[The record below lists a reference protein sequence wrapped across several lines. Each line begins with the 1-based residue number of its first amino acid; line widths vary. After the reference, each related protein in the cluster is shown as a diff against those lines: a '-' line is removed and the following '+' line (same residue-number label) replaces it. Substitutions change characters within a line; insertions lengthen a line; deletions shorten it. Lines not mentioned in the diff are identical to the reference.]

1 MSYGVPVAERSVP
14 PGTWSAERVLEAL
27 IDWTKEVG
35 RPPLRY
41 EWSDSR
47 ARERERAS
55 GEWRRWAREY
65 PRWPAAEAA
74 AGYHGTWR
82 AALLAA
88 GLPGG
93 RPPLEL
99 PLNERVEA
107 AQRMDAVGVRAG
119 VIADDLGVGTGTVR
133 KYLRASRCA
142 CGRNWMING
151 PRCTECAREDAVRI
165 AAARRRRWD
174 REEVIE
180 ALERRVAVEGVAPS
194 SEAWLGG
201 RHAHGRWAREY
212 PQWPSTAVVSSRFG
226 SWNAALAAA
235 GLPAKPSA
243 YSDEQVIAAL
253 RADARRLG
261 RTPTL
266 DE

>member
-1 MSYGVPVAERSVP
+1 VA

-27 IDWTKEVG
+27 IDWTKGVG

-65 PRWPAAEAA
+65 PRWPAAETA

-107 AQRMDAVGVRAG
+107 AQWMDAVGVRAG

-180 ALERRVAVEGVAPS
+180 ALERWAAVEGVAPS

-212 PQWPSTAVVSSRFG
+212 PR
-226 SWNAALAAA
+226 
-235 GLPAKPSA
+235 
-243 YSDEQVIAAL
+243 
-253 RADARRLG
+253 
-261 RTPTL
+261 
-266 DE
+266 